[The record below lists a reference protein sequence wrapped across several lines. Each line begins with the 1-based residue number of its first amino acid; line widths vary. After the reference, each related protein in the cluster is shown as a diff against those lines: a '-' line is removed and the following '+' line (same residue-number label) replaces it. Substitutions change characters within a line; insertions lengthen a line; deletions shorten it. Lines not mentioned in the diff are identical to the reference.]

1 MKAPNGWMDL
11 TLPVK
16 LAPGTSSS
24 SLTGGISLFLAGR
37 DRCLDLSIG
46 DGGGGAESESELEL
60 ELEMGSETGEPESC
74 TTATSTSVAD
84 DDIPNLGL

>member
-11 TLPVK
+11 TFPVK

-60 ELEMGSETGEPESC
+60 EMESETGEPESC